1 MIYQDLLQTPFS
13 TFKTKTFNRVCIH
26 VCTEYVCTFKLK
38 LLYIWNVIHLQMSA
52 NEPKHGLKYKS
63 EKCHND
69 KVNKLEL
76 FSKTLK
82 ISYKNLRNTE
92 TSKWTYSPQS

>member
-1 MIYQDLLQTPFS
+1 
-13 TFKTKTFNRVCIH
+13 
-26 VCTEYVCTFKLK
+26 
-38 LLYIWNVIHLQMSA
+38 MSA

-92 TSKWTYSPQS
+92 TSK

>member
-1 MIYQDLLQTPFS
+1 MY
-13 TFKTKTFNRVCIH
+13 VH
-26 VCTEYVCTFKLK
+26 ACTEYVCTFRLK

-63 EKCHND
+63 EKFHND

-82 ISYKNLRNTE
+82 IS
-92 TSKWTYSPQS
+92 